1 MDITNKD
8 LRKSEKVLAYLI
20 EWHEQADEPDEAAI
34 KSLQDARLE
43 IPDSVDDLYDDDD
56 EEE

>member
-1 MDITNKD
+1 MAITNKE
-8 LRKSEKVLAYLI
+8 LKKCEKVLDYLI
-20 EWHEQADEPDEAAI
+20 DWHEQADEPDEAAI